1 MILRRRDLMA
11 EDLAEAIHSA
21 VDGVRS
27 AVDGAEAPTPADT
40 LAALEEERRLLSER
54 HRRLRESID
63 LLERTDRLQPD
74 AAARLRQYKTAQQEI
89 VFREM
94 QLELLLAH
102 PNPEEIHRIARGE
115 SPGSSTETRTA

>member
-1 MILRRRDLMA
+1 MA

-27 AVDGAEAPTPADT
+27 AVDGAEAATPADT

-63 LLERTDRLQPD
+63 LLERLDRLQPD
-74 AAARLRQYKTAQQEI
+74 AAARLRQYKTARQEI
-89 VFREM
+89 VFREL

-102 PNPEEIHRIARGE
+102 HPE
-115 SPGSSTETRTA
+115 